1 MQYAHLDS
9 PPQTLEHLEP
19 ARTNEKRTEDT
30 LEEEVPKQ
38 LTEAW
43 HRREVDR
50 PIAETLAQQMWDRS
64 QLLDGN
70 VQGTTA

>member
-1 MQYAHLDS
+1 MPILVDEVHSAISTADS
-9 PPQTLEHLEP
+9 DGVLEQLHE
-19 ARTNEKRTEDT
+19 
-30 LEEEVPKQ
+30 Q

-64 QLLDGN
+64 RLLESN
-70 VQGTTA
+70 VQGGIA